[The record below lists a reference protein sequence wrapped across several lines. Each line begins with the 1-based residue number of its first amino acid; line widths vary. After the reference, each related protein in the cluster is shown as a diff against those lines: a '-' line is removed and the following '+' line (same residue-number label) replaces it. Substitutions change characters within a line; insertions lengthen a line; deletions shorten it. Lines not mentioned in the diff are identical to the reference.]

1 MHRSAWGGRGSRKGA
16 APFFVMWDYARSED
30 EVAVDF
36 SDGMLGELRQAFT
49 EAGVGDRFSI
59 FRRAWQESWDGV
71 MMDYTQETRWAVL
84 CWRSL

>member
-1 MHRSAWGGRGSRKGA
+1 MVLARGRALLCYVG
-16 APFFVMWDYARSED
+16 FCTSED

-36 SDGMLGELRQAFT
+36 SDGMLGELRQAVA
-49 EAGVGDRFSI
+49 EAGVEERFSI
-59 FRRAWQESWDGV
+59 FRRAWQESWDGI

>member
-1 MHRSAWGGRGSRKGA
+1 MHQSASGGRGSRKGA
-16 APFFVMWDYARSED
+16 APFFVMGDYARTEN

-36 SDGMLGELRQAFT
+36 SDGMLGELRQAVD

-59 FRRAWQESWDGV
+59 FRRAWQESWDGI

-84 CWRSL
+84 C